1 MTKLS
6 GRLVLIGAGKMG
18 GAMLDGWL
26 RQGVTGNQIA
36 IIDPAPSPE
45 LMETVK
51 TRGVALNPEI
61 GAISDAE
68 VVLIAVKPQVMDAV
82 LPEITSL
89 AQSQPVFLSV
99 AAGRT
104 IAGFEAVLG
113 KDAAIIRA
121 MPNTPAA
128 VGRGITAIC
137 PNANCSPAQV
147 ELATALL
154 QAIGE
159 TVHIDDE
166 TLMDAVTAVS
176 GSGPAYVFHLIEC
189 MAAAGEKQGLPR
201 ETAMQ
206 LARATVAGA
215 GELVHQSEL
224 SASTLR
230 ENVTS
235 PGGTT
240 AAALQILMAE
250 DAMPKILADAI
261 RAAAERGKELAG

>member
-1 MTKLS
+1 MATLS

-26 RQGVTGNQIA
+26 RQGIPGSQIA
-36 IIDPAPSPE
+36 IIDPAPSQE
-45 LMETVK
+45 LLET
-51 TRGVALNPEI
+51 TQRHEIALNTDI
-61 GAISDAE
+61 GAITDAD

-82 LPEITSL
+82 LPEIISL
-89 AQSQPVFLSV
+89 GKNRPVFLSV

-104 IAGFEAVLG
+104 IEGFEAAFG
-113 KDAAIIRA
+113 KDAAIVRA

-128 VGRGITAIC
+128 VGRSITAIC
-137 PNANCSPAQV
+137 PNSKCTPQQV
-147 ELATALL
+147 ELATGLL

-159 TVHIDDE
+159 TVHIEDE
-166 TLMDAVTAVS
+166 SLMDAVTAVS

-189 MAAAGEKQGLPR
+189 MAAAGEKEGLPR

-224 SASTLR
+224 PAATLR

-240 AAALQILMAE
+240 AAALEVLMAE
-250 DAMPKILADAI
+250 DAMPKILAEGI
-261 RAAAERGKELAG
+261 RAATKRGKELAG